1 MQRDAKSKMSEVS
14 QRYGMERREVDD
26 KNRVDIS
33 GVEKGRIL
41 LTAVV
46 TETERA
52 FEPRSSG
59 QHQACHVV
67 YFQPQG
73 VGMRLREGRC
83 SPSMSP

>member
-1 MQRDAKSKMSEVS
+1 MMQRDAKSKMSGIS

-46 TETERA
+46 TETRDGK
-52 FEPRSSG
+52 S
-59 QHQACHVV
+59 V
-67 YFQPQG
+67 
-73 VGMRLREGRC
+73 
-83 SPSMSP
+83 

>member
-1 MQRDAKSKMSEVS
+1 
-14 QRYGMERREVDD
+14 MERREVDN

-41 LTAVV
+41 LTVVV

-59 QHQACHVV
+59 QH
-67 YFQPQG
+67 
-73 VGMRLREGRC
+73 
-83 SPSMSP
+83 